1 MRTYTYFDR
10 ILTAGVISFFIL
22 LLPVKAQSQN
32 ALDVFPKDAL
42 PVVHEL
48 IAFYDSI
55 VQTAHPEIKDIGKAY
70 DVYLDTVCPKIL
82 HDGNFAHSGID
93 HETRRKLLDRLDKKG
108 LSEIFIVGD
117 TLKYFDTKKR
127 RRVENYFP
135 YYVNMNMRGGYIKML
150 ERLSHNSSFVN
161 DYYKQIHGY
170 RNLTAGCYG
179 MILRDYRKL
188 NFSDPAQRLI
198 YIVAILSVNEKI
210 ENRFRH

>member
-1 MRTYTYFDR
+1 MINSDITKQLLEFKGLEIEIKLTEKWDKEMKTYTYFDR

-108 LSEIFIVGD
+108 
-117 TLKYFDTKKR
+117 
-127 RRVENYFP
+127 P
-135 YYVNMNMRGGYIKML
+135 
-150 ERLSHNSSFVN
+150 
-161 DYYKQIHGY
+161 
-170 RNLTAGCYG
+170 
-179 MILRDYRKL
+179 
-188 NFSDPAQRLI
+188 
-198 YIVAILSVNEKI
+198 VAKG
-210 ENRFRH
+210 